1 MPDDDKKK
9 PWKIFFLQ
17 EKIYIFVITWKLVGM
32 TKSTNAAA
40 DAKRDEAEEIN
51 IFIALPGGT
60 NASTKFKVVTVC
72 PMQQQKA
79 AQYRPPLVLLQQW
92 WLCQG
97 AKVLIHI
104 LKGNGGHAMH
114 ENVKRKLS
122 KADLYLV
129 LSGHVVSSW
138 GQVPTYLSIL
148 IFAAATTIKPRAA
161 T

>member
-1 MPDDDKKK
+1 
-9 PWKIFFLQ
+9 
-17 EKIYIFVITWKLVGM
+17 M

-114 ENVKRKLS
+114 ENVKRKLRQTS
-122 KADLYLV
+122 
-129 LSGHVVSSW
+129 
-138 GQVPTYLSIL
+138 T
-148 IFAAATTIKPRAA
+148 
-161 T
+161 